1 MLRLTLRQLEVFE
14 AVAHHLS
21 YSRASETLHLTQPAV
36 SIQIKQLEEAV
47 GVPLFEQL
55 GKKIYLT
62 EAGQELRR
70 YARNIMQ
77 QLEEA
82 DHVFGEMKGMRRGKL
97 AISVAS
103 TAGYFMPILLAEFSK
118 RFPEVAIS
126 LNVTNREALLQQFA
140 QNEMDFAIMGRPPDG
155 LGLEFT
161 SFLKNPLV
169 VIAPPDHALAQEHRI
184 PLERLQQEPF
194 ISREQGSGTR
204 SASERFFAAHGL
216 KLKPGTEMSKNESI
230 KQAVQAGMGLSILSL
245 NTVML
250 ELEAG
255 RLVVLDVEEFPIMRH
270 WYLVH
275 RSGKRLT
282 GVALAFQRFI
292 LDEAAALLESVAGYV
307 QPESAP
313 D

>member
-21 YSRASETLHLTQPAV
+21 YSRASEKLHLTQPAV
-36 SIQIKQLEEAV
+36 SIQIRQLEEAIGIPV
-47 GVPLFEQL
+47 FEQI

-62 EAGQELRR
+62 EAGHELRR
-70 YARNIMQ
+70 YARNIVQ

-82 DHVFGEMKGMRRGKL
+82 EQVFEEMKGMRRGKL

-118 RFPEVAIS
+118 RFPEVALS
-126 LNVTNREALLQQFA
+126 LTVSNREALLQQFA

-169 VIAPPDHALAQEHRI
+169 VIAPPDHALAASKQI
-184 PLERLQQEPF
+184 PLTRIQQENF
-194 ISREQGSGTR
+194 IEREQGSGTR
-204 SASERFFAAHGL
+204 SATERFFAAKGL
-216 KLKPGTEMSKNESI
+216 KLKTSTEMSKNESI

-250 ELEAG
+250 ELEAK
-255 RLVVLDVEEFPIMRH
+255 RLTVLDVEDFPIMRH

-275 RSGKRLT
+275 RSGKRLP
-282 GVALAFQRFI
+282 GVALAFQAFI
-292 LDEAAALLESVAGYV
+292 LKEAAPLLESVAGYV
-307 QPESAP
+307 QPDSAP

>member
-47 GVPLFEQL
+47 GIPLFEQL

-70 YARNIMQ
+70 YSRNIVQ

-82 DHVFGEMKGMRRGKL
+82 ESVFEEMKGMQRGKL

-103 TAGYFMPILLAEFSK
+103 TAGYFMPFLLAQFSK
-118 RFPEVAIS
+118 RFPEVAIT
-126 LNVTNREALLQQFA
+126 LNVSNREVLLQELA
-140 QNEMDFAIMGRPPDG
+140 QNSMDFAIMGRPPDG
-155 LGLEFT
+155 HGLDFT
-161 SFLKNPLV
+161 SFLENPLV
-169 VIAPPDHALAQEHRI
+169 VIAPPDHPLVAEHDI
-184 PLERLQQEPF
+184 PLTRIQQETF
-194 ISREQGSGTR
+194 IARELGSGTR
-204 SASERFFAAHGL
+204 SATERFFAEKGI
-216 KLKPGTEMSKNESI
+216 KLTTGTEMSKNESI
-230 KQAVQAGMGLSILSL
+230 KQAVQAGMGVSILSL

-250 ELEAG
+250 ELEAR
-255 RLVVLDVEEFPIMRH
+255 RLAVLDVESFPIQRH

-275 RSGKRLT
+275 RSKKRLP
-282 GVALAFQRFI
+282 GVALAFKEFI
-292 LDEAAALLESVAGYV
+292 LNEGAALLESEAGYV
-307 QPESAP
+307 QPATP
-313 D
+313 

>member
-47 GVPLFEQL
+47 GMPLFEQL

-70 YARNIMQ
+70 YCRNITQ
-77 QLEEA
+77 QLQEA
-82 DHVFGEMKGMRRGKL
+82 ETVFEEMKGMRRGKL

-103 TAGYFMPILLAEFSK
+103 TAGYFMPFVLAQFNK
-118 RFPEVAIS
+118 RFPEVAIT
-126 LNVTNREALLQQFA
+126 LNVSNREVLLQELA
-140 QNEMDFAIMGRPPDG
+140 QNAMDFAIMGRPPDG
-155 LGLEFT
+155 QGLDFT
-161 SFLKNPLV
+161 PFLENPLV
-169 VIAPPDHALAQEHRI
+169 VIAPPDHPLAKEKNI
-184 PLERLQQEPF
+184 PLSSIQQEIF
-194 ISREQGSGTR
+194 IAREQGSGTR
-204 SASERFFAAHGL
+204 SATERFFAEKGI
-216 KLKPGTEMSKNESI
+216 KLTTGTEMSKNESI

-250 ELEAG
+250 ELEAK
-255 RLVVLDVEEFPIMRH
+255 RLAVLDVESFPIQRR

-275 RSGKRLT
+275 RTGKRLP
-282 GVALAFQRFI
+282 GVAQAFKEFM
-292 LDEAAALLESVAGYV
+292 LNEAAGLLKSEAGYV
-307 QPESAP
+307 
-313 D
+313 